1 MTNLL
6 ALTRAAS
13 DGRGTTT
20 VVDGLEL
27 AYTKTDDVLSLAL
40 GSTDSARD
48 ILRSLSRT
56 GYFDGAEACL
66 ERVEN
71 LAINLG
77 AKGFPRRMVRLA
89 GHSLGGAVARR
100 LAVMLVRR
108 GYTVARL
115 ETYGEPRGWD
125 QPEPVRLPGARYV
138 CGSDPVPWWFPTK
151 VHPWPPT
158 HLPSPSL
165 IPGPWDHRLSSYERA
180 LVNGASV

>member
-27 AYTKTDDVLSLAL
+27 AYTRTDDVLSLAL
-40 GSTDSARD
+40 GSTDSGRD

-56 GYFDGAEACL
+56 GYLDGAEACL
-66 ERVEN
+66 EWVEN

-108 GYTVARL
+108 GYIVARL

-138 CGSDPVPWWFPTK
+138 CGTDPVPWWGYGHEVAP
-151 VHPWPPT
+151 V
-158 HLPSPSL
+158 HLPSPN
-165 IPGPWDHRLSSYERA
+165 GPWSPIRGFLDHRLTSYERS
-180 LVNGASV
+180 LNG